1 MKKPG
6 VKAFIIYNKKLLLI
20 LRDNKPSIPSPNK
33 WSLPGGAI
41 EKNEQTLQAIE
52 RELKEEIN
60 VIPKNITY
68 LGKQV
73 YKDGSEVF
81 RYLAK
86 LTKKEFEHVKLGE
99 EGQKLKFFNL
109 DEINQ
114 LDLAKYSTE
123 YFLKYI
129 NQVKKIIEE
138 DKKLKPEMLGLNFP
152 R

>member
-1 MKKPG
+1 MQKPG

-20 LRDNKPSIPSPNK
+20 LRDNKPNIPSPNK
-33 WSLPGGAI
+33 WGLPGGAI
-41 EKNEQTLQAIE
+41 RKNEPILKAIK

-60 VIPKNITY
+60 IIPQNIIY

-81 RYLAK
+81 RYSAK
-86 LTKKEFEHVKLGE
+86 LTKNEFQNIKLGN

-109 DEINQ
+109 NEISQ

-123 YFLKYI
+123 YFLEYI
-129 NQVKKIIEE
+129 NQIKKIIEK
-138 DKKLKPEMLGLNFP
+138 DITTKPKA
-152 R
+152 